1 MSQDLVTETA
11 FIYQR
16 ENVKQKH
23 IFFTCYKCIYYS
35 GFLEQ
40 SLVVLKIKNLLHV
53 TPLTLF
59 KRLPQTGGKNKDV
72 ISILFDV
79 NVFTRSMTTSKILAE
94 QDQCND
100 SHT

>member
-1 MSQDLVTETA
+1 MS
-11 FIYQR
+11 
-16 ENVKQKH
+16 NKN
-23 IFFTCYKCIYYS
+23 IFSSHVIFIYYS

-40 SLVVLKIKNLLHV
+40 SLVAIKIKKNLLHV

-100 SHT
+100 LHT

>member
-1 MSQDLVTETA
+1 M
-11 FIYQR
+11 
-16 ENVKQKH
+16 
-23 IFFTCYKCIYYS
+23 
-35 GFLEQ
+35 
-40 SLVVLKIKNLLHV
+40 VVIKIKNLLYV
-53 TPLTLF
+53 TPLILF
-59 KRLPQTGGKNKDV
+59 KRILQTAGKNKDV

>member
-1 MSQDLVTETA
+1 M
-11 FIYQR
+11 
-16 ENVKQKH
+16 
-23 IFFTCYKCIYYS
+23 YS
-35 GFLEQ
+35 GFLEK
-40 SLVVLKIKNLLHV
+40 SLVAIKIKNLLHV

-59 KRLPQTGGKNKDV
+59 KRLLQTGGKNKDV

>member
-1 MSQDLVTETA
+1 MS
-11 FIYQR
+11 
-16 ENVKQKH
+16 NKN
-23 IFFTCYKCIYYS
+23 IFFSHVIFIYYS

-40 SLVVLKIKNLLHV
+40 SLVAIKIKNLLHV

>member
-1 MSQDLVTETA
+1 MSNKNIFSSY
-11 FIYQR
+11 FIY
-16 ENVKQKH
+16 
-23 IFFTCYKCIYYS
+23 IYYS
-35 GFLEQ
+35 GFLEK
-40 SLVVLKIKNLLHV
+40 SLVAIKIKNLLHV

-59 KRLPQTGGKNKDV
+59 KRLPQTAGKNKDV

-79 NVFTRSMTTSKILAE
+79 NIFKRSITTSKILAE